1 MIQVKVKE
9 TRRGQNQ
16 VRRCIFVFLCVLV
29 GCSQWIIQAHS
40 QPTNDSWRESS
51 GESIQVH
58 SVQRQEREFILS
70 ELLCHKTK
78 KKELQVVS
86 IVSLVSYSCL
96 IPIEINVCLV
106 INVYQSVSYT
116 GRDTQITR
124 EYPADT
130 DTGKE
135 TTFTGNNEE
144 DR

>member
-1 MIQVKVKE
+1 M
-9 TRRGQNQ
+9 
-16 VRRCIFVFLCVLV
+16 
-29 GCSQWIIQAHS
+29 
-40 QPTNDSWRESS
+40 
-51 GESIQVH
+51 H